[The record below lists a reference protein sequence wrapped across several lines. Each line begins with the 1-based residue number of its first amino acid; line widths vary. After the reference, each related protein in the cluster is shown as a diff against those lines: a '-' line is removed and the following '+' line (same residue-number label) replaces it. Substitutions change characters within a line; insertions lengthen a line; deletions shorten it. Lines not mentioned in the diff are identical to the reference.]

1 MTSPGKLSGK
11 RVILLPLTE
20 KSRRRPPQIM
30 QGQGKFGF
38 ICPDKIFRATG
49 GTTPVQMGCL
59 VATRPVEGPSLITSH
74 SPCVLLITSLGRVK
88 GFVACRSCLASPFCQ
103 EVVPRPLQISK
114 ERKARGFFCK
124 WSWKAHGS
132 FHKQAS
138 LPSKQD
144 PQTSTS
150 GLGGNGGWRLVV
162 KDGEAAKRWDPGI
175 FSWKPVWCQ
184 GSLHQQPKE
193 GA

>member
-1 MTSPGKLSGK
+1 MGKGWYFCLWQRKADVGH
-11 RVILLPLTE
+11 P
-20 KSRRRPPQIM
+20 KS
-30 QGQGKFGF
+30 
-38 ICPDKIFRATG
+38 CRAKANLG
-49 GTTPVQMGCL
+49 SFVHIKSSELL
-59 VATRPVEGPSLITSH
+59 VAQPQCIWDVWWPHVPWRVHLWSH
-74 SPCVLLITSLGRVK
+74 SPCVLIITSLGRVK

-103 EVVPRPLQISK
+103 EVAPRPLQISK